1 MRGAQKMPALRTSA
15 IFLISTVCIAQAFT
29 QIGSF
34 TFSALLPIFFTE
46 WGITHTEAGW
56 LSGIIFL
63 AYAMSVPF
71 ILPLTDRIDPRSV
84 YMCFVTLTSLSH
96 LGMAFTAEEFWGG
109 LVFRMFAGIGW
120 GGTYMVGLKALA
132 DLIEGP
138 KQSRAVAFHAG
149 SIGAGGALSFLIAGY
164 AAEHLDWQTAF
175 MISALG
181 SVIALI
187 IMIICVPGRKPVPQT
202 EASNPFAFR
211 TVLKNK
217 SAMAYAIGYCVHT
230 WEMFTLRS
238 WVVAF
243 LVFTAAQGEQ
253 PNFFIPTVIA
263 MLMELIGTTMSII
276 GNEIAIRIGRR
287 RWIFIVM
294 ISSMVFSALIGFS
307 AGFGYGVAA
316 MICLIYNAL
325 IYADSAALTAGTV
338 GNAEPGRRGA
348 TLAIHAMLGYGGG
361 FVGPLAL
368 GVILDALGGETII
381 NWGIAFSHVALI
393 MMLGPIV
400 MRILKPKELPGDRPS
415 P

>member
-1 MRGAQKMPALRTSA
+1 
-15 IFLISTVCIAQAFT
+15 
-29 QIGSF
+29 
-34 TFSALLPIFFTE
+34 
-46 WGITHTEAGW
+46 
-56 LSGIIFL
+56 
-63 AYAMSVPF
+63 
-71 ILPLTDRIDPRSV
+71 
-84 YMCFVTLTSLSH
+84 
-96 LGMAFTAEEFWGG
+96 
-109 LVFRMFAGIGW
+109 
-120 GGTYMVGLKALA
+120 
-132 DLIEGP
+132 
-138 KQSRAVAFHAG
+138 
-149 SIGAGGALSFLIAGY
+149 
-164 AAEHLDWQTAF
+164 
-175 MISALG
+175 
-181 SVIALI
+181 
-187 IMIICVPGRKPVPQT
+187 
-202 EASNPFAFR
+202 
-211 TVLKNK
+211 
-217 SAMAYAIGYCVHT
+217 
-230 WEMFTLRS
+230 MFTLRS

-316 MICLIYNAL
+316 MVCLIYNAL

-361 FVGPLAL
+361 FVGPLTL
-368 GVILDALGGETII
+368 GVILDALGGETIM

-400 MRILKPKELPGDRPS
+400 IRILRPKELPGDRPS

>member
-1 MRGAQKMPALRTSA
+1 MSALRTSA
-15 IFLISTVCIAQAFT
+15 VFLIATVCSAQAFT

-34 TFSALLPIFFTE
+34 TFSALLPTFFTE

-71 ILPLTDRIDPRSV
+71 ILPLTDRVDPRRV
-84 YMCFVTLTSLSH
+84 YICFVTLTCLSH
-96 LGMAFTAEEFWGG
+96 LGMAFIANDFWGG
-109 LVFRMFAGIGW
+109 LLFRMLAGIGW

-175 MISALG
+175 IISALG
-181 SVIALI
+181 SFTALI
-187 IMIICVPGRKPVPQT
+187 IMITCVPSRKPPPQN
-202 EASNPFAFR
+202 EKSHPFEFLP
-211 TVLKNK
+211 VLKNK

-243 LVFTAAQGEQ
+243 LVFTAAQGDQ

-263 MLMELIGTTMSII
+263 MLMELIGTMMSIV
-276 GNEIAIRIGRR
+276 GNEIAIHIGRR
-287 RWIFIVM
+287 RWIFMVM
-294 ISSMVFSALIGFS
+294 IVSMMFAVLIGFS
-307 AGFGYGVAA
+307 AGLGYGVAA
-316 MICLIYNAL
+316 MVCLTYNAI
-325 IYADSAALTAGTV
+325 IYADSSSLTAGTL
-338 GNAEPGRRGA
+338 GNAETGRRGA
-348 TLAIHAMLGYGGG
+348 THAVQAMLGYGGG
-361 FVGPLAL
+361 FVGPLVL
-368 GVILDALGGETII
+368 GVILDILGGETVM

-393 MMLGPIV
+393 MLIGPIV
-400 MRILKPKELPGDRPS
+400 LRILKPNDLPGDRPS
-415 P
+415 G